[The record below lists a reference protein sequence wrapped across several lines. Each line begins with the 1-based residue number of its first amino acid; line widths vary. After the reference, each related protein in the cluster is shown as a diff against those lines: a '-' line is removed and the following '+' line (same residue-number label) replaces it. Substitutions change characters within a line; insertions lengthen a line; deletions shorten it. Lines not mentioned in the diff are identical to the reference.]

1 MKVRI
6 FATLRQLVGA
16 KEIEVG
22 LEGADTVGSVVA
34 RLVAD
39 YPALGEHILD
49 DEGNLEAYINVFVN
63 RRSVRFLDGLNTNL
77 NEDDVLAIF
86 PPVAGG

>member
-1 MKVRI
+1 MKVKI

-22 LEGADTVGSVVA
+22 LEDGDTVGSVIA

-63 RRSVRFLDGLNTNL
+63 GRSTRFLDGLDTSL
-77 NEDDVLAIF
+77 IEDDVLAIF